1 LAKEGRVMIRV
12 VLNDRQVRELEA
24 MFAGTDDVRLRGRAQ
39 IVLMAHR
46 GRPRGQIAADVG
58 VTTRTVQ
65 RWLNAYCEGGA
76 AALLPRKA
84 PGAPQKIP
92 ESLAG
97 EVRRWV
103 IRGPAACGLDRA
115 NWTHEELAA
124 QLGRVHGVRVKKSA
138 MHAFCR
144 RHGIRPYRPS
154 YRFLRGD
161 PERQAAA
168 SSDLAALKKG
178 HRTAS

>member
-1 LAKEGRVMIRV
+1 MIRV
-12 VLNDRQVRELEA
+12 VLSDRQLEELEA
-24 MFAGTDDVRLRGRAQ
+24 MFAAAGDVRLRNRAQ

-58 VTTRTVQ
+58 VATRTVQ

-76 AALLPRKA
+76 AALVPGQA
-84 PGAPQKIP
+84 PGAPPRIP
-92 ESLAG
+92 ESLAS

-103 IRGPAACGLDRA
+103 IEGPAACGLDRA

-124 QLGRVHGVRVKKSA
+124 HLGRVHGVRVKKSA
-138 MHAFCR
+138 VHEFCR
-144 RHGIRPYRPS
+144 RHGIRPYRPG

-161 PERQAAA
+161 PAKQERAA
-168 SSDLAALKKG
+168 SELAALKKG
-178 HRTAS
+178 RRRASWSF

>member
-1 LAKEGRVMIRV
+1 MIRV
-12 VLNDRQVRELEA
+12 VLTDRQVRELEGLVA
-24 MFAGTDDVRLRGRAQ
+24 AAEDRRPRDRAR

-46 GRPRGQIAADVG
+46 GRPHGQIAADLG
-58 VTTRTVQ
+58 VSTRTVQ

-76 AALLPRKA
+76 AALPPRKA
-84 PGAPQKIP
+84 PGAAPRGP

-103 IRGPAACGLDRA
+103 MKGPAACGLDRA

-124 QLGRVHGVRVKKSA
+124 HLGRTHGVSVKKSA
-138 MHAFCR
+138 VHEYCR

-161 PERQAAA
+161 PDKQAKAA
-168 SSDLAALKKG
+168 TELAALKKG
-178 HRTAS
+178 RGKAGWSF

>member
-1 LAKEGRVMIRV
+1 MIRV
-12 VLNDRQVRELEA
+12 VLSERQVRELEA
-24 MFAGTDDVRLRGRAQ
+24 LFAGAGDRRVRDRAQ

-46 GRPRGQIAADVG
+46 GRPRGQIARDLG
-58 VTTRTVQ
+58 VSTRTVQ
-65 RWLNAYCEGGA
+65 RWVNAYCEGGV
-76 AALLPRKA
+76 AALLLRKA
-84 PGAPQKIP
+84 PGAAPKVP

-103 IRGPAACGLDRA
+103 IEGPAACGLDRA

-124 QLGRVHGVRVKKSA
+124 HLGRVHGVRVKKSA
-138 MHAFCR
+138 VHAFCR

-161 PERQAAA
+161 PEKQAKGAA
-168 SSDLAALKKG
+168 ELAALKKG
-178 HRTAS
+178 HKAASWSF

>member
-1 LAKEGRVMIRV
+1 MIRV
-12 VLNDRQVRELEA
+12 VLTDRQVRELEGL
-24 MFAGTDDVRLRGRAQ
+24 FAGADDVRLRDRAR

-58 VTTRTVQ
+58 VATRTVQ
-65 RWLNAYCEGGA
+65 RWVNAYCEGGA
-76 AALLPRKA
+76 AALAPRRA
-84 PGAPQKIP
+84 PGAPPRIP
-92 ESLAG
+92 ASLAG

-103 IRGPAACGLDRA
+103 IEGPGACGLDRA

-124 QLGRVHGVRVKKSA
+124 HLGRVHGVRVRKSA
-138 MHAFCR
+138 VHEFCR

-161 PERQAAA
+161 PDKQARAAA
-168 SSDLAALKKG
+168 ELAALKRG
-178 HRTAS
+178 RRRADSSC

>member
-1 LAKEGRVMIRV
+1 MIRV
-12 VLNDRQVRELEA
+12 VLSDRRVRELEA
-24 MFAGTDDVRLRGRAQ
+24 LFNGTSDRRLRDRAQ

-46 GRPRGQIAADVG
+46 GRPHGQIASDVG
-58 VTTRTVQ
+58 VSTRTVQ

-76 AALLPRKA
+76 VALVPRKA
-84 PGAPQKIP
+84 PGAPPRIP

-103 IRGPAACGLDRA
+103 MRGPAACGLDRA

-138 MHAFCR
+138 VHEYCR
-144 RHGIRPYRPS
+144 RHGIRPYRPG

-161 PERQAAA
+161 PEKQHKAAGE
-168 SSDLAALKKG
+168 LAALKKG
-178 HRTAS
+178 HGKAGWSF